1 MNEENK
7 LKKYTSKKKLW
18 GIEKGNQ
25 LGEFFF
31 LIYMY
36 IRRKQIT
43 SPSSLQTLLLWHW
56 GPCPAS
62 TSARSTLQSP
72 SQWDMAA
79 GILAPNLSPCIILN
93 TLNPFSSSQD
103 PIIHALWICWAGLG
117 ARSLWGGFHS
127 RKSLRKSLN
136 SSSECTQHKTRN
148 THT

>member
-43 SPSSLQTLLLWHW
+43 SPSSVQTLLL
-56 GPCPAS
+56 
-62 TSARSTLQSP
+62 
-72 SQWDMAA
+72 
-79 GILAPNLSPCIILN
+79 
-93 TLNPFSSSQD
+93 
-103 PIIHALWICWAGLG
+103 
-117 ARSLWGGFHS
+117 
-127 RKSLRKSLN
+127 
-136 SSSECTQHKTRN
+136 
-148 THT
+148 